1 MLKFLDWQTA
11 CTRTFDVTSKEL
23 KMKNY
28 IGKMILR
35 TAIFAA
41 MVSVQANATVRSKAI
56 VVESPSDLPEL
67 AQGRAEAM
75 YLHHTGNAQAILYLE
90 KDHGRNLAIL
100 DVTDPAHIKAV
111 GQVSIA
117 APSTYDFAQSLGDS
131 VALIRYR
138 DHSGFAVI
146 SFKNYKQPV
155 LTAEPDYL
163 HSADA
168 QSDGPNGLLLVSAN
182 GSSAPAR
189 EPQYDVLSISGSAG
203 ATPLVTVQNVIQ
215 RVDRPQT
222 GTIFLLNDQGLTVV
236 RCLAAEREHQTEV
249 WQKEEN

>member
-1 MLKFLDWQTA
+1 MNQ
-11 CTRTFDVTSKEL
+11 CISK
-23 KMKNY
+23 
-28 IGKMILR
+28 IL
-35 TAIFAA
+35 IAA
-41 MVSVQANATVRSKAI
+41 LCVVAGGVQATATVRSKAI

-67 AQGRAEAM
+67 AQGRADAM

-117 APSTYDFAQSLGDS
+117 ALSTYDFVQNLGTAR
-131 VALIRYR
+131 ALIQYR

-146 SFKNYKQPV
+146 SFRDYKQPV
-155 LTAEPDYL
+155 LTAEPEYL
-163 HSADA
+163 HPAKA
-168 QSDGPNGLLLVSAN
+168 EPDGASGLLLISTNGPSA
-182 GSSAPAR
+182 SAK
-189 EPQYDVLSISGSAG
+189 EPQYEVLSISGSSG
-203 ATPLVTVQNVIQ
+203 ATPLATVRNVIQ

-236 RCLAAEREHQTEV
+236 RSLAAEREHQTEV

>member
-1 MLKFLDWQTA
+1 MKEGIKRRIRKQTMVA
-11 CTRTFDVTSKEL
+11 
-23 KMKNY
+23 
-28 IGKMILR
+28 
-35 TAIFAA
+35 AIFAA
-41 MVSVQANATVRSKAI
+41 ILSVQANASVRSKAI
-56 VVESPSDLPEL
+56 VVEFPSDLPEL
-67 AQGRAEAM
+67 AQGRSEAM

-90 KDHGRNLAIL
+90 KDQGRKLAIL

-117 APSTYDFAQSLGDS
+117 APSTYDFAQSLGNS

-163 HSADA
+163 HPANA

-182 GSSAPAR
+182 GPSALAR
-189 EPQYDVLSISGSAG
+189 EPQSEVLSISGSSG
-203 ATPLVTVQNVIQ
+203 ATPLATVQNVIQ

-222 GTIFLLNDQGLTVV
+222 GTIFLLNDHGVTVV
-236 RCLAAEREHQTEV
+236 RRLGAEREHQTEV
-249 WQKEEN
+249 WQKDEN